1 MSNIFDFK
9 RFGKYF
15 GYSLRNARNNFS
27 LSLLICALTPVLVFV
42 FYEFICLVFDGHFSA
57 SSTWL
62 RDFAAALGFLLV
74 ILIAPAKLFGCIT
87 DKRSGTNFL
96 MIPAST
102 FEKWLSIMLICALV
116 LPLCL
121 GVLML
126 AGDTLM
132 ELVFGSGYAGGY
144 LFTLLRDS
152 FSIELDGG
160 LTINAFAIGYV
171 GWITSILSYTLGAVI
186 FKKAKVGKTL
196 LCLML
201 LSIVFGFLAVT
212 ASCNM
217 AFGSQECLSI
227 EDDPLVV
234 VSRINLLQNLIYLV
248 YAGIVAGAI
257 YLRLKTIKH

>member
-1 MSNIFDFK
+1 MSNVFDFK

-15 GYSLRNARNNFS
+15 GYSLRNAWNNFS

-42 FYEFICLVFDGHFSA
+42 FYELICLMFDGHFRA
-57 SSTWL
+57 SSEWL

-74 ILIAPAKLFGCIT
+74 VLIAPAKLFGCIT
-87 DKRSGTNFL
+87 DGRTGTGFL

-132 ELVFGSGYAGGY
+132 ELVFGSGYAGVY
-144 LFTLLRDS
+144 MFTILRDS
-152 FSIELDGG
+152 FSIEIDGG
-160 LTINAFAIGYV
+160 FTVNAFAIGYV
-171 GWITSILSYTLGAVI
+171 GWITSILSYTLGALV

-201 LSIVFGFLAVT
+201 LGIIFGFLVVS

-217 AFGSQECLSI
+217 AFGSQEWQSI
-227 EDDPLVV
+227 EDDPIAV
-234 VSRINLLQNLIYLV
+234 VSRINLLHNLIYLV
-248 YAGIVAGAI
+248 YACVLAGAV
-257 YLRLKTIKH
+257 YLRLKTITH